1 MATPM
6 MDAADPNALRAE
18 HDQLMARLSTRKSTE
33 HFAHAAVSTFFGLI
47 LAGVAGK
54 LFWDRQLE
62 FARWGGAIASVAA
75 VLLGYALVRYLQGRA
90 TLATER
96 REFERLLA
104 LRRSLGIDDPAS
116 LLPR

>member
-1 MATPM
+1 M

-18 HDQLMARLSTRKSTE
+18 HDHLLVRLSTRKSTE
-33 HFAHAAVSTFFGLI
+33 HFAHAAVSTFFGLT
-47 LAGVAGK
+47 LAAAAGK

-62 FARWGGAIASVAA
+62 FAWWVFAIASVAA
-75 VLLGYALVRYLQGRA
+75 VLLGHALVRYLLGRA

-104 LRRSLGIDDPAS
+104 LRRALGIDDPAS